1 MNDALEDLYQCIGY
15 CQVDDAGYCLGC
27 GRPTGQVSAPRT
39 SEAGNMGG
47 AIYADMRDEIPSVD
61 GGSANKR
68 FPVDSSTQ

>member
-27 GRPTGQVSAPRT
+27 GRPTGQVAAPRT
-39 SEAGNMGG
+39 SEAENMGG
-47 AIYADMRDEIPSVD
+47 AIYADMREEIPSVD